1 MSSIDREP
9 RCSELSARDEPL
21 PGTTTAVSRWLCL
34 EHRGPWG
41 RDILDGA
48 AFGEELS
55 ARLRAHTE
63 AAGVRLMLM
72 HRPGRTGQEAP
83 KSTVLLANSNPA
95 AAWCE
100 SLTVAAPADLL
111 DLDLS
116 LLAGGA
122 PGLGSRVADPV
133 TLVCT
138 HGKRDV
144 CCAVWGRPI
153 AAALAAADADVW
165 ECSHTGGHRFAP
177 SMISLPT
184 GYSWGR
190 LSVEQ
195 SEHAVRELTAG
206 RLPMAGLRG
215 RGCWDAAGQA
225 AELAVRDLVP
235 DAPLNAL
242 TVTADGP
249 DTGTG
254 TGTETGTET
263 GTGTGTDTGTR
274 TGTETRIVAHADGRR
289 WSVRVGFDTLP
300 ERAVSCGASPK
311 PVKAARV
318 LAVAAMERTGD

>member
-1 MSSIDREP
+1 MSSTDQDL
-9 RCSELSARDEPL
+9 RCSQLSARDEPL
-21 PGTTTAVSRWLCL
+21 PGTTTVVQRWLCL

-48 AFGEELS
+48 AFGTELS
-55 ARLRAHTE
+55 AQLRAHTE

-72 HRPGRTGQEAP
+72 HRPGRSGQEAL
-83 KSTVLLANSNPA
+83 KSTVLLANSHPSQ
-95 AAWCE
+95 AWCE
-100 SLTVAAPADLL
+100 SLNVAGPADLL

-116 LLAGGA
+116 LLAGAA
-122 PGLGSRVADPV
+122 PGLGARVADPV

-153 AAALAAADADVW
+153 AASLTAAGEDVW

-190 LSVEQ
+190 LGIAESA
-195 SEHAVRELTAG
+195 HAVRELAAG
-206 RLPMAGLRG
+206 RLPMTGLRG

-225 AELAVRDLVP
+225 AELAVRELVA

-242 TVTADGP
+242 TVTASDA
-249 DTGTG
+249 DT
-254 TGTETGTET
+254 
-263 GTGTGTDTGTR
+263 R
-274 TGTETRIVAHADGRR
+274 LVAHADGRS
-289 WSVRVGFDTLP
+289 WSVRVGFETLP
-300 ERAVSCGASPK
+300 ARTVSCGADPK

-318 LAVAAMERTGD
+318 LEVSEN